1 MSVVSP
7 PALDAGTGGGGWR
20 TAAGQFITSSDLLVP
35 GAWVLAALMY
45 VATCLVSPGFFSV
58 THTQELLAQA
68 SVLGMLAIS
77 QTFVLLVGG
86 VDLSVPWTMTMAA
99 IITNSLA
106 PSTGLAAAML
116 IALAA
121 SLGVGVVNGMGVS
134 LLAMSPIV
142 MTLAMNGIINGA
154 VSSIVGGTGFINSPT
169 SLISF
174 TSGIFL
180 GLPNV
185 VWVWIGLG
193 VIAIGVLRGTVF
205 GRSLYAT
212 GSSQRVAWLSGIRW
226 RPVVTGCYAVSAV
239 VAGLT
244 GVLLAGTLSQTY
256 LGMGDAYLF
265 PSIAAAVLGGVAISG
280 GSGGYVGPLGG
291 ALAITALDFLLSAL
305 GLSGQAQEVGFGV
318 VLLVAI
324 AVPRAIEMSRGSA

>member
-1 MSVVSP
+1 MSVATP
-7 PALDAGTGGGGWR
+7 PVVAGPQRDRWST
-20 TAAGQFITSSDLLVP
+20 TVTESLKNTDLLVP
-35 GAWVLAALMY
+35 GAWVLAVVMY
-45 VATCLVSPGFFSV
+45 VATCLVSKGFFSV

-106 PSTGLAAAML
+106 PSTGLPAAMAV
-116 IALAA
+116 ALMA
-121 SLGVGVVNGMGVS
+121 SLAVGFVNGLGVS
-134 LLAMSPIV
+134 VLAMSPIV
-142 MTLAMNGIINGA
+142 MTLAMNGIVNGA
-154 VSSIVGGTGFINSPT
+154 VSSVVGGTGFINSPT
-169 SLISF
+169 SLVSF
-174 TSGIFL
+174 TSGIVL
-180 GLPNV
+180 GIPNV
-185 VWVWIGLG
+185 VWVWIGFSA
-193 VIAIGVLRGTVF
+193 IAISVLRRTLF
-205 GRSLYAT
+205 GRSVYAT
-212 GSSQRVAWLSGIRW
+212 GSSQRVAWLSGVRW

-265 PSIAAAVLGGVAISG
+265 PSIAAGVLGGVAISG
-280 GSGGYVGPLGG
+280 GAGGYIGPLGG

-305 GLSGQAQEVGFGV
+305 GLSGQAQEVGFGI

-324 AVPRAIEMSRGSA
+324 AVPRAIDIRRGTS